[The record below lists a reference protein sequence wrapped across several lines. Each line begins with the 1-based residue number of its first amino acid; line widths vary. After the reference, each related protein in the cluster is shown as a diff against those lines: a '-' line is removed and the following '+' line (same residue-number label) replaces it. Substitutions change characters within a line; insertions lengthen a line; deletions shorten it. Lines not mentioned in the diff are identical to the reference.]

1 MAGTL
6 VREEFS
12 SSVLP
17 PRSKGGTRGKTRS
30 RMDGAGG
37 NCRELLQ
44 HRFFIGPKD
53 GFAPRGGIMSRGV
66 QCIMESKE
74 CGQKAFPFF
83 RISMQIRLFT
93 DDDGEKEMDEEGVFV
108 EERGWMIMV

>member
-1 MAGTL
+1 
-6 VREEFS
+6 
-12 SSVLP
+12 
-17 PRSKGGTRGKTRS
+17 
-30 RMDGAGG
+30 
-37 NCRELLQ
+37 
-44 HRFFIGPKD
+44 
-53 GFAPRGGIMSRGV
+53 MSREV